1 MEQQNAI
8 KRISE
13 RIKNMKSIE
22 IFVVILVIA
31 IVVSLYTSSFG
42 KPSSSAG
49 EKDEPDD
56 KGVQWVSWEANRDQL
71 EAKLQEK
78 LSSIKGAGRVEVM
91 ITYKS
96 SREIVPAVNTTESQT
111 ITEEEDSS
119 GGVRKVSQKDVN
131 SQTVTMNDSSGSK
144 PLVVKEMEP
153 EIKGVI
159 VIAEGAKNIRIKMDL
174 MRAVQTAL
182 GVSARQVEV
191 FEMETNK

>member
-78 LSSIKGAGRVEVM
+78 LSSIKGAGKVEVM

-96 SREIVPAVNTTESQT
+96 SKEIIPAVNTTESQT
-111 ITEEEDSS
+111 TTEEQDTS
-119 GGVRKVSQKDVN
+119 GGVRTVSQRDVN
-131 SQTVTMNDSSGSK
+131 SQTVTMNDPGGTK
-144 PLVVKEMEP
+144 PLVIKEVEP

-159 VIAEGAKNIRIKMDL
+159 VIAEGAKDIRIKMDL

-182 GVSARQVEV
+182 GVSAGQVEV
-191 FEMETNK
+191 FEMEIN